1 MILSPHFLKRRDFMV
16 PDSAPPENMLWNC
29 PSGSEKLQLNLWLV
43 QVSWDG
49 MRSVW
54 GFLFHGKIDGDI
66 KEKWWF
72 NCNLMV
78 I

>member
-1 MILSPHFLKRRDFMV
+1 MIFSPHFLKRLFLV
-16 PDSAPPENMLWNC
+16 PDSAPPENMLWNW

-49 MRSVW
+49 MRSV
-54 GFLFHGKIDGDI
+54 DGD
-66 KEKWWF
+66 KGKT
-72 NCNLMV
+72 V